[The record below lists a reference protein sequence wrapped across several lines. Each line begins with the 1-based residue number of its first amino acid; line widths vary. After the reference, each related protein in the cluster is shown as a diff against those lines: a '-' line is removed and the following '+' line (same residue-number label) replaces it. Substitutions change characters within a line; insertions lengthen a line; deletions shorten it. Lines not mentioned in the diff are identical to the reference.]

1 MHTIFCHLFSVNIK
15 ELVWWWEES
24 VANQTQ
30 EEMGASEGGTKRE
43 RGTVCQKIQNTH
55 WIETGF
61 HVNAFESTLQLKNL
75 LQGLSLLEEHEDLLQ
90 KLRVQ
95 KAEEYNIDKIKMD
108 TEVQVNLIIMRIT
121 L

>member
-1 MHTIFCHLFSVNIK
+1 MHTIFCHFFSVKIK

-43 RGTVCQKIQNTH
+43 RGTVCQKSNTQVQNTH
-55 WIETGF
+55 RIETGF
-61 HVNAFESTLQLKNL
+61 QSTLQLKNM

>member
-1 MHTIFCHLFSVNIK
+1 M
-15 ELVWWWEES
+15 
-24 VANQTQ
+24 
-30 EEMGASEGGTKRE
+30 
-43 RGTVCQKIQNTH
+43 
-55 WIETGF
+55 
-61 HVNAFESTLQLKNL
+61 